1 MKLSQYVLEEMFEK
15 SLFSDLSLAFY
26 HSDFPFTM
34 RFDVHKAIVAQS
46 PFFNILLNNTE
57 RLTKINN
64 SKTAANT
71 STSTS
76 KINPTIDQ
84 SKKLYLT
91 IDLVEAMTRRGFI
104 KAPFDHIIRRRWQKP
119 IIISSSTTTTKSN
132 NNSVVNR
139 MDNND
144 QPQHILSSHIRF
156 VLKWLYV
163 EDRIA
168 FVKQLKD
175 EDTLRVLSIA
185 VLFELESLVQT
196 CLQRYTTHLLSI
208 STINRDLE
216 IICQL
221 PRHHSS
227 YHRLRDAALLLLLRY
242 GPDHPRMISRLP
254 VDYMSDILNADL
266 LFVGCEYERYCLL
279 REVLV
284 AFMQSVGKITWTTAG
299 PVDQDSK
306 RLSGFLR
313 KPLKSLSTLQS
324 NNKNNNQ
331 YTSKQQQYQQ
341 LGLLSPSVVRQS
353 SKKRKRIPSEEL
365 VDELNGSD
373 NNKDNDDNDAISIS
387 SSSSTFNQQKQ
398 QQPRKIAR
406 LSFSARIPF
415 EKLVAD
421 ASSGG
426 VIDKA
431 TIISYLLRTTVI
443 YSNMT
448 FDQLSI
454 VRQDGIVDESIVFRA
469 LWQREAL
476 ERVLF
481 PFSFQQSQSRMI
493 TSSPPLT
500 DPTSIN
506 SNSQSS
512 IITTTNTSTSTHKKT
527 TIIPRYGKLDTALNN
542 NNNNNKDTQE
552 NKQIGMER
560 QAALDEYFDVDGSD
574 SHERRRRI
582 LLGVP
587 RYRFSTSVQLTS
599 PMHDNGW
606 KCMNITNDN
615 KKHEEYEY
623 KHEQQQQ
630 NSNSDDNMKRNIKL
644 DDEEEE
650 SDVDDDDDVEKISE
664 NTTGNKRNSTT
675 TNETLPTTSNTTS
688 YQKIYNKTIYS
699 ESEYILGHWYRVRVE
714 VQILPKSLMF
724 LQDDSHSTTN
734 NEDNV
739 EKNEED
745 NDANVIACRFELQRD
760 SYVGNDL
767 NNNTTIEFAT
777 SFLSQ
782 QNDNHNTIQEKNEN
796 RKENNEGETII
807 DSDQDKDGDNDK
819 ESMSTNDHL
828 KNAITQKQDS
838 KIRYS
843 IYCLNRHEAV
853 VSYDYIDPED
863 RVLIPVSEV
872 TESKDSSEPSTG
884 YVGQIVLDERFIN
897 NEKNTV
903 DIDMIVVLEIFGITK
918 V

>member
-1 MKLSQYVLEEMFEK
+1 
-15 SLFSDLSLAFY
+15 
-26 HSDFPFTM
+26 
-34 RFDVHKAIVAQS
+34 
-46 PFFNILLNNTE
+46 
-57 RLTKINN
+57 
-64 SKTAANT
+64 
-71 STSTS
+71 
-76 KINPTIDQ
+76 
-84 SKKLYLT
+84 
-91 IDLVEAMTRRGFI
+91 
-104 KAPFDHIIRRRWQKP
+104 
-119 IIISSSTTTTKSN
+119 
-132 NNSVVNR
+132 

-163 EDRIA
+163 EDRIT

-227 YHRLRDAALLLLLRY
+227 YHRLRDAALLLLLRH

-313 KPLKSLSTLQS
+313 KPLKSLSTLQN

-365 VDELNGSD
+365 VDELNDS
-373 NNKDNDDNDAISIS
+373 NSNKDNDDNDAISTS
-387 SSSSTFNQQKQ
+387 SSSSTSNQQQ

-481 PFSFQQSQSRMI
+481 PFSFQQSQSRVI
-493 TSSPPLT
+493 ASSPPLT
-500 DPTSIN
+500 DPASIN
-506 SNSQSS
+506 SNNQSP
-512 IITTTNTSTSTHKKT
+512 IITTTNTSTSIHKKT
-527 TIIPRYGKLDTALNN
+527 TIIPRYGKLDATLNN
-542 NNNNNKDTQE
+542 SNNNKDTQE

-599 PMHDNGW
+599 PIHDNSW

-615 KKHEEYEY
+615 KKYEEYE
-623 KHEQQQQ
+623 HEHEQQQ
-630 NSNSDDNMKRNIKL
+630 NSNNDNELKRNTKL
-644 DDEEEE
+644 NDDEEN
-650 SDVDDDDDVEKISE
+650 DGDDDDVEKVSE
-664 NTTGNKRNSTT
+664 NTTTNKGNSTT
-675 TNETLPTTSNTTS
+675 TNESLSTTNNTTP
-688 YQKIYNKTIYS
+688 YQKIYNKIIYS

-714 VQILPKSLMF
+714 VQILPKSLML
-724 LQDDSHSTTN
+724 LQDDTHSTTN

-745 NDANVIACRFELQRD
+745 NDINVIACRFELQRD

-767 NNNTTIEFAT
+767 NNNTTIEFT
-777 SFLSQ
+777 TSSFLSQ
-782 QNDNHNTIQEKNEN
+782 QNDSHNTVYEKNEN
-796 RKENNEGETII
+796 RKENDEGETVI
-807 DSDQDKDGDNDK
+807 DNNQDNDDDDDDNK
-819 ESMSTNDHL
+819 ESMTTTNRF

-897 NEKNTV
+897 NEKNVV
-903 DIDMIVVLEIFGITK
+903 DIDMIVVLEIFGEGK
-918 V
+918 